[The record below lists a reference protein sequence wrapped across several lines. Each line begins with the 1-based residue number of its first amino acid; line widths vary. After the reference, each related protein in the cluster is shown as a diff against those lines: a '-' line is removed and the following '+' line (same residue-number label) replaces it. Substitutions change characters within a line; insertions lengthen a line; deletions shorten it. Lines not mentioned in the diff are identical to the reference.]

1 MSTVGNIT
9 LVGYVFSES
18 PKYSPKES
26 FGPLEST
33 LDNVHLNFHRVNLIF
48 WGEIELSEQFPKSK
62 QEEFNI
68 SYAS

>member
-1 MSTVGNIT
+1 MIYSLFYIFLSNIKS
-9 LVGYVFSES
+9 VFYHTNKAKS
-18 PKYSPKES
+18 
-26 FGPLEST
+26 G
-33 LDNVHLNFHRVNLIF
+33 VNLIF